1 MSSLYILLID
11 EILAVGD
18 VNFQAKCFNR
28 LREIKGK
35 GTTIVIVSHSL
46 EQIEQICDRSIWIHE
61 GHIYAEGNPKDIHP
75 QYIRF
80 MAKNRHLAPAA
91 LEKLHSEEEENENYH
106 VVISQIEI
114 YSRGEKSNGV
124 ISVGTDIEITAK
136 YETDLPV
143 EDVTLGFSFYR
154 GDGLC
159 CYGTNS
165 KTDHARTMRMTK
177 NGKIKLMFPK
187 VNMLPGEYW
196 MDLYVEDR
204 TGVRI
209 VSVVKACHIQIYADV
224 TETGITRMEHSWN
237 CIEGE

>member
-1 MSSLYILLID
+1 ML
-11 EILAVGD
+11 
-18 VNFQAKCFNR
+18 F
-28 LREIKGK
+28 
-35 GTTIVIVSHSL
+35 
-46 EQIEQICDRSIWIHE
+46 RS
-61 GHIYAEGNPKDIHP
+61 
-75 QYIRF
+75 
-80 MAKNRHLAPAA
+80 
-91 LEKLHSEEEENENYH
+91 SEEEENENYH

-209 VSVVKACHIQIYADV
+209 VSVVKACHIQIYEDV